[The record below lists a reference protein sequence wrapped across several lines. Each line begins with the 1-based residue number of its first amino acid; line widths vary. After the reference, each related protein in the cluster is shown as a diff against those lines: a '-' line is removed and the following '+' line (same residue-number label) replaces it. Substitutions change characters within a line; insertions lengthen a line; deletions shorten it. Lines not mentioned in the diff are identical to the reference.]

1 MATVL
6 NILLDLLLAGS
17 LLLFGYGL
25 IQMVVHESSRKERL
39 LLSMALVA
47 GAVVA
52 LGAQAT
58 GVGFATYT
66 VDALTGARPGGAV
79 VKTFSVLI
87 PGGMAAGFGWY
98 FLRIMQRSA
107 AKGLRLMCFLGML
120 TVVGFA
126 EIYAQATNTKG
137 VVLGA
142 AAIPNSS
149 FVAGMILSLLVLAP
163 EENVAA
169 QASAGRLD
177 ALAALFK
184 RKASHRHATRQPAQ
198 DASWKIWESG
208 RDATGT
214 HSRVDAG
221 DLQPRNLFADD

>member
-1 MATVL
+1 VATVL
-6 NILLDLLLAGS
+6 NVFLDLLLAGS

-25 IQMVVHESSRKERL
+25 IQMVIREQNRKEQL

-52 LGAQAT
+52 LGAQAS

-66 VDALTGARPGGAV
+66 VDALTGARPGGAF
-79 VKTFSVLI
+79 VKTISVLV
-87 PGGMAAGFGWY
+87 PGGLAAGLGWY

-107 AKGLRLMCFLGML
+107 AKGLRLMSFLGML

-142 AAIPNSS
+142 AAIPNAS
-149 FVAGMILSLLVLAP
+149 FVAGLILSLLVLAP
-163 EENVAA
+163 EDNARES
-169 QASAGRLD
+169 QGAGRLTSIAD
-177 ALAALFK
+177 ALRK
-184 RKASHRHATRQPAQ
+184 R
-198 DASWKIWESG
+198 
-208 RDATGT
+208 
-214 HSRVDAG
+214 SRVASNGRTSSKLWTAAG
-221 DLQPRNLFADD
+221 LIDGGPIHPAAETPVHRNLFAED